1 MKLQELLYR
10 VDILKIV
17 GFPDIE
23 ICDVQFDSSKPNPKG
38 IFVAIKGIVS
48 DGHQY
53 IESSI
58 ENGAI
63 AIVVEELPITLDD
76 QITYIQVAK
85 SSHALAIISANFY
98 DNPSE
103 KIKLI
108 GVTGTNGK
116 TTIVSLLHQLFL
128 LLNKKSGM
136 LSTIENKIID
146 QIIPSTHTTP
156 DSLQINYLL
165 DKMIQKGCHY
175 CFMEVSSH
183 AIKQG
188 RIHGLKFSGAVFT
201 NITHDHLDYHKT
213 FSEYRD
219 VKKSF
224 FDHLDK
230 ESFALVNKDDKNGF
244 KMLEGSQS
252 KKLFYSLKS
261 FANYK
266 CKVLENQFEGML
278 LQINKIDVW
287 VKIIGGFNAY
297 NLLAVYAVAKQFGFA
312 DYDVLL
318 ALSMLETVE
327 GRFQFIRNEMNITGI
342 VDYAHTDDALKNV
355 LTTIN
360 NIRSN
365 TESLIT
371 ILGCGGDRDTSK
383 RPLMAQVACNLSTQ
397 VIITSDNPRS
407 EDPEKIIDDMLAGL
421 DPVQHKKVL
430 TVTDRRQAIMISGKL
445 AKENDIILIAG
456 KGHEKYQEIKGNK
469 LPFDDMEEL
478 KKSLNIILT

>member
-1 MKLQELLYR
+1 MKLQELLYK

-17 GFPDIE
+17 GFTDIE
-23 ICDVQFDSSKPNPKG
+23 ICDVQFDSSKLNTKG
-38 IFVAIKGIVS
+38 IFIAIKGMVS

-63 AIVVEELPITLDD
+63 AIVVEELPLTLDD

-156 DSLQINYLL
+156 DPLQINYLL
-165 DKMIQKGCHY
+165 DKMIKKGCHY

-224 FDHLDK
+224 FDHLDN

-297 NLLAVYAVAKQFGFA
+297 NLLAVYAVAKQFDFA

-318 ALSMLETVE
+318 ALSMLKNVE
-327 GRFQFIRNEMNITGI
+327 GRFQFIRNELNITGI

-360 NIRSN
+360 NIRTK

-371 ILGCGGDRDTSK
+371 ILGCGGDRDISK

-407 EDPEKIIDDMLAGL
+407 EDPEKIIEDMLAGL

-430 TVTDRRQAIMISGKL
+430 TITDRRQAIMTSGKL

-456 KGHEKYQEIKGNK
+456 KGHEKYQEIKGSK